1 MKRWFL
7 LLLFFHL
14 LGTGKWPAE
23 AAEDWALATE
33 PRIWSFPKDFGA
45 HPEFRTEW
53 WYFTG
58 NLTDRSGSPYGYQLT
73 FFRQGLRRKLPPSP
87 NSWDIRD
94 LYLAHFALTDGAR
107 KKFRALDRISRGGA
121 GLAGA
126 SLDGMGVW
134 LFRWSARMKDS
145 VILLE
150 AGDPRMEIRLQLLPR
165 KPPVVHGENGF
176 SQKGPGRGQAS
187 YYVSLTNLRT
197 QGTLRSDPSGPA
209 AEVQGT
215 SWFDQEFGSTQLAPN
230 QKGWDWFSLHL
241 SDGRDL
247 MIYFLRLQD
256 GSVEP
261 ASSGTL
267 VTPSGEGRYL
277 RLGDMKVSVSDRWKS
292 PRSKG
297 EYPSRWRIQIPSA
310 KIDLT
315 ISPLIADQELD
326 TKGSTGVTYWEG
338 AVSGRGVSEGRPVS
352 CEGYVELTGYAGTLG
367 GIF

>member
-1 MKRWFL
+1 MKRWFIFI
-7 LLLFFHL
+7 LFFLL
-14 LGTGKWPAE
+14 LGTGGWPVQ
-23 AAEDWALATE
+23 AAEDWALATK
-33 PRIWSFPKDFGA
+33 PRAWSFPQDFGA

-73 FFRQGLRRKLPPSP
+73 FFRQGIRRKLPPSS

-107 KKFRALDRISRGGA
+107 KKFRAVDRLSREGP

-134 LFRWSARMKDS
+134 LFRWSARMEGS

-150 AGDPRMEIRLQLLPR
+150 ARDPHMEINLQLVPR
-165 KPPVVHGENGF
+165 KPPVVHGQNGF

-187 YYVSLTNLRT
+187 YYVSLTDLRT
-197 QGTLRSDPSGPA
+197 QGTLKPDSSAPA
-209 AEVQGT
+209 SEVQGT
-215 SWFDQEFGSTQLAPN
+215 SWFDQEFGSNQLAPN

-247 MIYFLRLQD
+247 MIYFLRLKND
-256 GSVEP
+256 SVEP

-267 VTPSGEGRYL
+267 VTPNGDRHHL
-277 RLGDMKVSVSDRWKS
+277 RLGDMKVSVLDRWKS

-326 TKGSTGVTYWEG
+326 TKGSTGVNYWEG
-338 AVSGRGVSEGRPVS
+338 AVSGRGVSAGRRIS
-352 CEGYVELTGYAGTLG
+352 CEGYVELTGYAGTLE